1 MPTITLPN
9 KDKKKYIEPVTSA
22 QIASD
27 ISNNLASEALVSLVN
42 GELWDLDRVIE
53 FDSTVSILTKKIKNL
68 WMLYVM
74 MQHT

>member
-27 ISNNLASEALVSLVN
+27 ISTNLASEALVSLVN

-53 FDSTVSILTKKIKNL
+53 LDSTFFHDLSF
-68 WMLYVM
+68 
-74 MQHT
+74 